1 MTMSS
6 RGIPDIQ
13 EKARGNKMAK
23 TSMMGGKGADAR
35 KAMAPKPKKS
45 SLKISA
51 KRPLDSM
58 SVGAA
63 MAPMDKAAGLR
74 SAMPGMKKGGM
85 CAPKKMASGGAC
97 YAKGGMVGKSGI
109 DGIAKKGRTSCK
121 KV

>member
-6 RGIPDIQ
+6 RGISDIQ
-13 EKARGNKMAK
+13 EKARGSKMAK
-23 TSMMGGKGADAR
+23 TSMMGGKGDAR

-63 MAPMDKAAGLR
+63 MAPQPPSSGLR

-85 CAPKKMASGGAC
+85 CKG
-97 YAKGGMVGKSGI
+97 YAKGGAVHKSGI